1 MNRSTIKAV
10 SSIAVVSLILSAS
23 LPFTKVKAA
32 VGQVTELSG
41 ADCYE
46 TAAVVAE
53 KNWTTST
60 DVVLASGEGYAD
72 AISSTAISKQL
83 KAPILLTKS
92 NSLNSYA
99 KSALEQLN
107 PENIY
112 IIGGTASI
120 SQSIRDELK
129 NDGYNLIELGG
140 KNRYETN
147 LKVAQQLVKL
157 GVDTGNMMLVS
168 GEGFADSLSAA
179 PIAAAKGQILL
190 LGVNNTETMKSIV
203 DFVKSNNSEV
213 TVLST
218 ENLINSEIYNELG
231 AVSRISGGD
240 NRFDTNLNILNQYDS
255 DLKADKLYIANVS
268 GDRYTDAL
276 IAASVAGINSSPL
289 VLIGEDDDTSTSN
302 ALNYIRD
309 KVTETT
315 DLNLIEEEGVV
326 SENTISDINAAASGS
341 SVESAT
347 VASVTTNGLNQ
358 IKVVFNTDVDED
370 SAERA
375 ANYEISGSY
384 LGSVSETQATATLQ
398 EDNRTVL
405 ITFSNAFQQNKEVT
419 FTVKNAINTKD
430 STTVIDKYEK
440 KITFSSVTVPTL
452 DSVTAVGGNKL
463 VVKFSEPI
471 RMTDDELS
479 SFKINRQNV
488 TAFGLNTSDTEFR
501 DQSLNGKWADGVEL
515 YFNSPLPI
523 GTNTFTVPNGE
534 SGVKFDNAAGFPLSS
549 TSKNFTVNYI
559 SGSPQVESVTSENSD
574 TVYIEYNRPMDQQ
587 TALEPTNYK
596 INDTTVNVDSSYVT
610 FDKGSED
617 TIVKITKLENV
628 LKSGSNTIT
637 ISEDIE
643 DTFGNYVTKTNM
655 NFYVGGDTDKPTIT
669 SASIF
674 DEETIRVKFN
684 KDITRSYATDKGNYT
699 ILDSSGADITYKID
713 DIYAVTVD
721 GNSKRTFNI
730 KFEDGTLNGSKYTL
744 KVENIIDTNAVPNIM
759 DPYTVTLEGT
769 DTEGVSVDEILRRSD
784 NSHAVA
790 MSFTKVMD
798 PSSLES
804 SSNYLFRDGNGDIRT
819 LPTSAVITGSLDYK
833 SVTIEFPSSF
843 TIGTGSGG
851 TSVYEMGVKNVKDA
865 SGNPLDLGSYMGQI
879 TIDSSD
885 GPKIVS
891 DTAKMTFED
900 NDIEVKVSLSSPLD
914 ILSLSDF
921 KVAGNAPDSGYCSGN
936 DVILMFKAGIKNN
949 EKIDDIKDSGS
960 SATVSVTNTNSV
972 DWAGRNIRSGST
984 KVYIPP
990 MTRSDLWSAEGSNGN
1005 TVTIVFNQDID
1016 NDIKTSYKDDFI
1028 FKDSDGEELS
1038 PTGVTI
1044 DGRKVI
1050 YRFNNGTFEEG
1061 DKIYIYANS
1070 DSSEINVRSEKHDD
1084 SGYTLYV
1091 PSSEDLDGRTITA
1104 D

>member
-83 KAPILLTKS
+83 KAPILLTES
-92 NSLNSYA
+92 DSLNSYA
-99 KSALEQLN
+99 KSALDQLN
-107 PENIY
+107 PQNIY
-112 IIGGTASI
+112 VIGGTASI

-157 GVDTGNMMLVS
+157 GVDPSSVMLVS

-190 LGVNNTETMKSIV
+190 LGVNNTETMKSTV
-203 DFVKSNNSEV
+203 DFVKSNNSKV

-218 ENLINSEIYNELG
+218 ENLINSDIYKELD
-231 AVSRISGGD
+231 AVSRISGGSD
-240 NRFDTNLNILNQYDS
+240 RFATNINILNQYDS
-255 DLKADKLYIANVS
+255 ELKSDRIYIANS
-268 GDRYTDAL
+268 IGERYADAL
-276 IAASVAGINSSPL
+276 IAASVAGINSAPL
-289 VLIGEDDDTSTSN
+289 VLIGEGDDTSTSN

-315 DLNLIEEEGVV
+315 DLSLIGEEGVV

-375 ANYEISGSY
+375 ANYEISGSQ
-384 LGSVSETQATATLQ
+384 LGAVSETQATATLQ

-405 ITFSNAFQQNKEVT
+405 ITFSNAFQQNKQVT
-419 FTVKNAINTKD
+419 FTVKSAINTKD
-430 STTVIDKYEK
+430 SVTTIAKYDK
-440 KITFSSVTVPTL
+440 KITFSDTSAPTL

-471 RMTDDELS
+471 RMTEDNLS
-479 SFKINRQNV
+479 LFKINRQSI
-488 TAFGLNTSDTEFR
+488 TAFALSTSATEFR
-501 DQSLNGKWADGVEL
+501 NQSLNGKWADGVDL

-523 GTNTFTVPNGE
+523 GTNTLTVPNGDV
-534 SGVKFDNAAGFPLSS
+534 GDRFDNAANFPLSS

-559 SGSPQVESVTSENSD
+559 SGNPQVESVTCENSD
-574 TVYIEYNRPMDQQ
+574 TIYIKYNRPMDQQ

-596 INDTTVNVDSSYVT
+596 INGSTINVDSSYAT
-610 FDKGSED
+610 FDKRSGD
-617 TIVKITKLENV
+617 TIVKIRKLENI
-628 LKSGSNTIT
+628 LKSGENTLT
-637 ISEDIE
+637 ISGDIE
-643 DTFGNYVTKTNM
+643 DTFGNYINKSNM

-674 DEETIRVKFN
+674 DEETIRIKFN
-684 KDITRSYATDKGNYT
+684 KDVTRSYAVDKGNYT
-699 ILDSSGADITYKID
+699 VLDSSGADITYKID

-730 KFEDGTLNGSKYTL
+730 KFGDNTLNGSQYTL
-744 KVENIIDTNAVPNIM
+744 KVKDIIDTNAVPNIM
-759 DPYTVTLEGT
+759 DPYTVTLTGT
-769 DTEGVSVDEILRRSD
+769 DTEGVSVNEMVRRSD

-790 MSFTKVMD
+790 ISFSKVMNE
-798 PSSLES
+798 SSLES

-819 LPTSAVITGSLDYK
+819 LPTSAIITPSLDYK

-851 TSVYEMGVKNVKDA
+851 TSVRQMGVKNVQDTN
-865 SGNPLDLGSYMGQI
+865 GNPLDLGSYMGDI
-879 TIDSSD
+879 TIDSTD

-914 ILSLSDF
+914 ILSLNDF
-921 KVAGNAPDSGYCSGN
+921 KVAGNTPDSGYCSGN
-936 DVILMFKAGIKNN
+936 DVMLLFKAGIRNN

-960 SATVSVTNTNSV
+960 STTVSITNTNSV
-972 DWAGRNIRSGST
+972 DWAGRNIRGGSAR
-984 KVYIPP
+984 VYIPP
-990 MTRSDLWSAEGSNGN
+990 MTRSDLWSAKSSNGN
-1005 TVTIVFNQDID
+1005 TVTIVFNQNID

-1044 DGRKVI
+1044 DGRNVI
-1050 YRFNNGTFEEG
+1050 YRFNNGTFEDG
-1061 DKIYIYANS
+1061 DKISVYANS
-1070 DSSEINVRSEKHDD
+1070 DSSKINVRSEKHDD

-1091 PSSEDLDGRTITA
+1091 PSNEDLDGRTITV